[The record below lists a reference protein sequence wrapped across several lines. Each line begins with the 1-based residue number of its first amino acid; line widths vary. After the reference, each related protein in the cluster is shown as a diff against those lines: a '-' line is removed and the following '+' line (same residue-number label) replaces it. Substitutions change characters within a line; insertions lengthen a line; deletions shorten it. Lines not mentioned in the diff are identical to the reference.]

1 MQIRIAHPD
10 DVTEMF
16 RVRLSVNDNKMTQE
30 ELSAHGITHQSLP
43 AMLTGQGRGWVAEDR
58 QQIVAFAMADATEAS
73 IFALFVEPAFE
84 GQGIGRQLMIAA
96 EQWLAGMGCS
106 KIWLETD
113 SNLDVRANGF
123 YRYLGWIEDGLQ
135 ADGQTR
141 FIKYL

>member
-1 MQIRIAHPD
+1 MQIRIALPD

-16 RVRLSVNDNKMTQE
+16 RVRLSVNDNKMTLE

-43 AMLTGQGRGWVAEDR
+43 AMLINQGRGWVAEDQ

-73 IFALFVEPAFE
+73 IFALFVEPDFE
-84 GQGIGRQLMIAA
+84 GLGIGRQLMIAA
-96 EQWLAGMGCS
+96 EQWLAEMGCAQ
-106 KIWLETD
+106 IWLETD
-113 SNLDVRANGF
+113 SNLNVRANGF

-135 ADGQTR
+135 ADGQTK